1 MNANAMYNLTYGLF
15 VVTTNV
21 NGKDYGCIVNTGS
34 QVANPNKITISVNK
48 ANYTCEMIQQ
58 SKTFTLSVLS
68 ESAVFDVFK
77 HFGFQ
82 SGRNVDKFD
91 GYNDV
96 SRDAIGNVYLTKGT
110 NAYLSVKV
118 EQVVDLDSHMMFIGE
133 LVDGDVLSKE
143 PSMTYA
149 YYHANVKPKPQ
160 VKVEETKKTK
170 WVCKICGYV
179 YEGEELPEDFICPWC
194 KHPASDFE
202 KVE

>member
-34 QVANPNKITISVNK
+34 QVANPNKIAISVNK

-82 SGRNVDKFD
+82 SGRNVDKFEGFEPLYSD
-91 GYNDV
+91 NGLAFLPRYIN
-96 SRDAIGNVYLTKGT
+96 SFMSLT
-110 NAYLSVKV
+110 V
-118 EQVVDLDSHMMFIGE
+118 EQYIDLDTHGMFICSVGE
-133 LVDGDVLSKE
+133 ARVISDKE
-143 PSMTYA
+143 TMTYA
-149 YYHANVKPKPQ
+149 YYHENVKPKP
-160 VKVEETKKTK
+160 KTDGKKGY
-170 WVCKICGYV
+170 VCKICGYL
-179 YEGEELPEDFICPWC
+179 YEGEELPEDFICPLC
-194 KHPASDFE
+194 KHGAADFE
-202 KVE
+202 EVK

>member
-34 QVANPNKITISVNK
+34 QVANPNKIAISVNK

-58 SKTFTLSVLS
+58 SKAFTLSVLS

-96 SRDAIGNVYLTKGT
+96 SRDAIGNAYLTKGT

-118 EQVVDLDSHMMFIGE
+118 EQVVDLDSHMMFIGD